1 MGAQPARNSAR
12 LLAPAALA
20 VFAVFFFVVILGSG
34 SDGKNDNHTAATS
47 ATRVSKSTPKS
58 QPRKPTAS
66 TYTVKIGDNLPAI
79 SKKTGLSVQKIQDL
93 NPALDP
99 YGLQAGQKI
108 KLRE

>member
-12 LLAPAALA
+12 LLAPVALA
-20 VFAVFFFVVILGSG
+20 VFAIFFFVVILGSG
-34 SDGKNDNHTAATS
+34 SDDKKQSRASATS
-47 ATRVSKSTPKS
+47 AQRASKSTGKRQS
-58 QPRKPTAS
+58 RKRTAS

-79 SKKTGLSVQKIQDL
+79 SKKTGLTVQKIQEL

>member
-20 VFAVFFFVVILGSG
+20 VFAVFFFVVVLSSG
-34 SDGKNDNHTAATS
+34 SDDKKDQGGDTS
-47 ATRVSKSTPKS
+47 AARVSKSSRKS

-66 TYTVKIGDNLPAI
+66 TYTVKLGDNLPAI
-79 SKKTGLSVQKIQDL
+79 SKKTGLSVQKIQEL
-93 NPALDP
+93 NPQMDP
-99 YGLQAGQKI
+99 YGLQSGQKI